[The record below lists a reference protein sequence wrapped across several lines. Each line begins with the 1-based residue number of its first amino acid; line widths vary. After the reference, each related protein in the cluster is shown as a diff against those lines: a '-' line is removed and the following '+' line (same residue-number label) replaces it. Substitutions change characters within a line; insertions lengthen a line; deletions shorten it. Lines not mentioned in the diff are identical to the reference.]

1 MFSVLGDTHQIKE
14 VKTMKKNEE
23 KKEDKIKVVLEKGE
37 EDVSSMQKC
46 VEFVLSMR
54 GQLIVGQALANSIK
68 AMENREPEM
77 WRESSN
83 ISDMKYILKNFG
95 MAKVLTDMTNKDTKY
110 FVKKNREIV
119 VEYDDAIYNGKMAV
133 EVAKHMHSVDTD
145 NYYSASVQV
154 TFSPVLIGGG
164 SKEPQEIGLWS
175 SDSVATDDEFDFE
188 GA

>member
-68 AMENREPEM
+68 AMENREPE
-77 WRESSN
+77 
-83 ISDMKYILKNFG
+83 LKNFG

-154 TFSPVLIGGG
+154 TFSPVLIDGG

>member
-1 MFSVLGDTHQIKE
+1 MI
-14 VKTMKKNEE
+14 MKKNKVKKEE
-23 KKEDKIKVVLEKGE
+23 KKGEKIQVTLARGE
-37 EDVSSMQKC
+37 EDISAIEKC

-77 WRESSN
+77 WRESST

-95 MAKVLTDMTNKDTKY
+95 MAKVLTDATNLDTKY
-110 FVKKNREIV
+110 FVMKNKQVV

-133 EVAKHMHSVDTD
+133 EVAKHMHSVDSG

-154 TFSPVLIGGG
+154 TFSPVLIDGG

-175 SDSVATDDEFDFE
+175 SDSVATDDEFNFE

>member
-1 MFSVLGDTHQIKE
+1 
-14 VKTMKKNEE
+14 MKKNKVKKEE
-23 KKEDKIKVVLEKGE
+23 KKDEKIQVTLARGE
-37 EDVSSMQKC
+37 EDISAIEKC

-77 WRESSN
+77 WRESAN

-110 FVKKNREIV
+110 FVMKNKKVV

-133 EVAKHMHSVDTD
+133 DTS

-154 TFSPVLIGGG
+154 TFSPVLIDGG

-175 SDSVATDDEFDFE
+175 SDSVATDDEFNFE